1 MVTDCQVLDK
11 FVEEHDDMEEKVM
24 EVVME
29 SKRLGSV
36 VQSIAAQRDKKA
48 REKGKIEEL
57 LKEAEQH
64 SRVKELNVLDLTKRC
79 NEISNR
85 LKEFLALYEIVKNE
99 RNKYVSLIQ
108 GSNQALTE
116 MKEKVRILFNEVS
129 MNVFKTNG
137 LLLHFKTARCIC
149 DIQQQ

>member
-1 MVTDCQVLDK
+1 
-11 FVEEHDDMEEKVM
+11 MEESVM

-29 SKRLGSV
+29 SKRLSSV

-48 REKGKIEEL
+48 REKGKIEGL

-99 RNKYVSLIQ
+99 RNKFVSLIQ

-129 MNVFKTNG
+129 IYDKF
-137 LLLHFKTARCIC
+137 RI
-149 DIQQQ
+149 